1 MIWDP
6 KTPAVFGKPNVAPTA
21 AFMERVEAVMS
32 SGWLTN
38 NGPQVR
44 ELEAHIADFLSVK
57 HVVLVTN
64 ATIGLQIALR
74 ALVSSG
80 EVIMPSFTFAATAQA
95 ATWCGYKPRF
105 IDIDPVSQ
113 QIDVAKIEGAITSQ
127 TRAIL
132 PVHMW
137 GEACDV
143 WAIQDIA
150 NNHGLKVVYDAAHA
164 FGSTYGPT
172 KIGGFGDAEVF
183 SFHATKCFNTLEGGA
198 MTTNCDQ
205 TARRLRELRAFG
217 MSADGVDALGT
228 NGKMSELH
236 AAHGL
241 CLLPEFPAIMQWNN
255 RILDVIEATFA
266 GTPGLRVVP
275 TRRRGQTNGQYAI
288 LQLTQHSEQ
297 RDVLIESLKRRG
309 IHCRPY
315 FTPPCHLHNGS
326 VDAGDLAHTEFAAS
340 STIAIPGGMQLSE
353 ARAKAMCDVIIREFR
368 ALTSTF
374 MTVGDV
380 LQRKSA

>member
-44 ELEAHIADFLSVK
+44 ELEAHIADFLSVN
-57 HVVLVTN
+57 HVVVVTN
-64 ATIGLQIALR
+64 ATIGLQIALQ
-74 ALVSSG
+74 ALVRSG

-143 WAIQDIA
+143 RAIQDIA
-150 NNHGLKVVYDAAHA
+150 NKHGLKVVYDAAHA

-198 MTTNCDQ
+198 ITTNCDQ

-275 TRRRGQTNGQYAI
+275 TRRCGQTNGQYAI

-297 RDVLIESLKRRG
+297 RDVLIESLKRRD

-326 VDAGDLAHTEFAAS
+326 VDAGHLPHTEFAAS